1 MLFIMWYRT
10 LDKKMTW
17 MSTQMSSAASPR
29 TIATIT
35 ATAEL
40 TAPGY

>member
-1 MLFIMWYRT
+1 
-10 LDKKMTW
+10 

-40 TAPGY
+40 TAPEKVKFLHP